1 MGALMPEYRHE
12 RAQSDPSPEELAAIV
27 AAVEVAWPRAVV
39 VVDDGGNEA
48 SPWRFSNRWWTP
60 RRAPASARVRP

>member
-1 MGALMPEYRHE
+1 MSRSKG
-12 RAQSDPSPEELAAIV
+12 DPSPEQLAAII
-27 AAVEVAWPRAVV
+27 AAVEVAWPRPVD
-39 VVDDGGNEA
+39 VVDDTDHP